1 MVLQFYTRGDVV
13 EVDAVIWVVSE
24 PWHQHLTNGKGRV
37 LSRMVRRI
45 HGEAERVRG
54 VGEDMCLLYILQ
66 SNIVCLTNSVRD
78 CSQFGIVRRGETGCR
93 PVVIEVPLMPEA
105 ESRN

>member
-1 MVLQFYTRGDVV
+1 VV
-13 EVDAVIWVVSE
+13 EVDAVTWVVSE

-37 LSRMVRRI
+37 LSRMVKHV
-45 HGEAERVRG
+45 HGEAERVCG
-54 VGEDMCLLYILQ
+54 VGEDMYLSYILQ
-66 SNIVCLTNSVRD
+66 TNVVHLTNSVRD
-78 CSQFGIVRRGETGCR
+78 CSQFGIVRRGETSCR

>member
-1 MVLQFYTRGDVV
+1 VV
-13 EVDAVIWVVSE
+13 EVDAVTWVVLE

-37 LSRMVRRI
+37 LSRMVRRV
-45 HGEAERVRG
+45 HGEAERIWG
-54 VGEDMCLLYILQ
+54 VGEDMYLSYILQ
-66 SNIVCLTNSVRD
+66 TNIVRLTDSIHD
-78 CSQFGIVRRGETGCR
+78 CSQFGVVRRGETGCR